1 MSFWSGM
8 ARGFKDAEAQRNV
21 KDAAKEREDA
31 RLKAEAW
38 QNKTFEYGAKRD
50 DILDKRAEDMTRV
63 EQERYKA
70 EQATAEADKVYTR
83 TTAASQVARDEEW
96 KTKGWALTIDQWDAT
111 KDNTVQA
118 QENADRIFKQSIAV
132 FDAGEKRYTKESLR
146 ADRAEARA
154 IAQNIYA
161 KERDTVGDKV
171 AKANMERRIT
181 EFNVSV
187 SQWDKQ
193 FGLQEEKFDV
203 DKKYADRSWNLELT
217 KWDATKDSVEQAQE
231 NADRIFT
238 QSIAVFD
245 QGNERYTQESL
256 RADRAEARAI
266 ANTIY
271 AKERDIV
278 GDEVAELNRNDR
290 LAQFDK
296 QFGLQEKKF
305 EVETKY
311 ADRSWNL
318 ELDKWDATKGSVKQ
332 AQANADRIFDQTI
345 VAFEATT
352 KQYTAQSLR
361 ADSAEARAVANAI
374 YQKERDTIG
383 DEAAKANMDRRV
395 LEWDT
400 SVSQWNK
407 QFGLTERKFEVSKE
421 YSERSWNLELD
432 KWDAT
437 KDSVKQAQSN
447 ADRIFDQS
455 LTVFLENSKR
465 YTIESLRADRTE
477 ARAVAEAIYNKERDV
492 IGDSAAAQARTD
504 RLGQFDVQVDQW
516 NKQFGI
522 TERAADRADDQL
534 AISRAEQM
542 LALMPAGVAAL
553 LGGGTT
559 KTPSDHTTITSE
571 AMQAGSAA
579 FMAPLA
585 EMDEDEQSSA
595 FFPAAANRPGAQAT
609 IIGFMEA
616 QAKKGNT
623 VELSDMPKYFSYLG
637 SAPGKGEAAAKEF
650 MESMISGDANL
661 SDKDTFIKGLT
672 AMKNFR
678 ATKELF
684 VQTGA
689 PSSLTDQTQQ
699 LDMWEKAVEMD
710 GYRAL
715 RNLPPEKA
723 VDAQRALAMLETKVD
738 RQEGLDVLAGMG
750 FGRNIAMTGSYMEH
764 PLIGSYYQGEDASS
778 AAITP
783 VAGGGS
789 AGTPVTGGDAT
800 SFASWEEAT
809 AARADGFSGTATVG
823 GVSYNIAP
831 LAAAEAANSSTPK
844 DPAFLGTGKT
854 DRPALPTDTSI
865 DAMFNGLL
873 DAEGGVDYVAPV
885 EEDRSTTA
893 DGFINIEEGIPGLES
908 AVDGFAVAPEGA
920 SRAAELRETQALDM
934 VVIELEEMGIEWP
947 TNKEELKYFRDD
959 LVSLVSDYGVDLP
972 DAILAK
978 LVEKAIGTSGVG
990 N

>member
-70 EQATAEADKVYTR
+70 EQATAEADKIYTR
-83 TTAASQVARDEEW
+83 TTAASQVAREEGW

-111 KDNTVQA
+111 KDNTKQA

-132 FDAGEKRYTKESLR
+132 FKSGEKKYTKESLR

-181 EFNVSV
+181 EFEVSV

-193 FGLQEEKFDV
+193 FGLQEEKFKV
-203 DKKYADRSWNLELT
+203 DKKFKDSSWNLELE

-278 GDEVAELNRNDR
+278 GDKVAELNRNDR

-296 QFGLQEKKF
+296 QFGLQEEKF
-305 EVETKY
+305 KVEKQY
-311 ADRSWNL
+311 ADRN
-318 ELDKWDATKGSVKQ
+318 
-332 AQANADRIFDQTI
+332 
-345 VAFEATT
+345 
-352 KQYTAQSLR
+352 
-361 ADSAEARAVANAI
+361 
-374 YQKERDTIG
+374 
-383 DEAAKANMDRRV
+383 
-395 LEWDT
+395 
-400 SVSQWNK
+400 
-407 QFGLTERKFEVSKE
+407 
-421 YSERSWNLELD
+421 WNLELD

-542 LALMPAGVAAL
+542 LALMPTGTAAL
-553 LGGGTT
+553 LAGGTT
-559 KTPSDHTTITSE
+559 KTPSDDTTITPE
-571 AMQAGSAA
+571 AMKAGSSV
-579 FMAPLA
+579 FMAQLA
-585 EMDEDEQSSA
+585 ELGEDAQSSD
-595 FFPAAANRPGAQAT
+595 FFQAAARSPGAQAT

-623 VELSDMPKYFSYLG
+623 VELSDMPKYFNYLG
-637 SAPGKGEAAAKEF
+637 SAPGKGEKEAKEF
-650 MESMISGDANL
+650 MESMLSGDANL
-661 SDKDTFIKGLT
+661 EDKDVFIKGLT

-684 VQTGA
+684 VQTSA

-750 FGRNIAMTGSYMEH
+750 FGRNIAMTGNYMEH

-783 VAGGGS
+783 VGGGG
-789 AGTPVTGGDAT
+789 AGTPVTGNAAASSGTGEDAT

-823 GVSYNIAP
+823 GISYNIAP
-831 LAAAEAANSSTPK
+831 LAAAGAAASNTPK

-854 DRPALPTDTSI
+854 DKPALPTDTAI

-893 DGFINIEEGIPGLES
+893 DGFIDIEEGIPGLES
-908 AVDGFAVAPEGA
+908 AVEGFAVAPEGA
-920 SRAAELRETQALDM
+920 SRAAELRESQALDM